1 MKLHP
6 GWMAPA
12 LLAIPLFAVTN
23 ADDLVLLTIFFS
35 NPRVRA
41 ATIVIGQLVGI
52 GALTLASILVARVAV
67 QLPQDWLPLLG
78 LAPIALGVRQFFA
91 KGDDEDGNV
100 SSPKLNWWV
109 VATITIANGGDNL
122 GVYIPVFTMQTSLGI
137 AIISAMFAV
146 LTFAWCGLAAGI
158 VRHPKW
164 GAPIRSV
171 TSRAAPYVFI
181 GVGVWILAKH
191 AAIQALFG

>member
-35 NPRVRA
+35 NPRLRA

-52 GALTLASILVARVAV
+52 GALTLASILVATLAV

-78 LAPIALGVRQFFA
+78 LAPIALGVRQLFA
-91 KGDDEDGNV
+91 ARDDGGDV
-100 SSPKLNWWV
+100 ASPRLNWWV
-109 VATITIANGGDNL
+109 IATITIANGGDNL
-122 GVYIPVFTMQTSLGI
+122 GVYIPVFAMQTGLGI

-158 VRHPKW
+158 VRHPRW
-164 GAPIRSV
+164 GDKIR
-171 TSRAAPYVFI
+171 TIASRSAPYVFI
-181 GVGVWILAKH
+181 GVGVWIVGKH
-191 AAIQALFG
+191 AAIQALFS